1 MKVVIDGKEFEA
13 KGGKTILEVAR
24 ENGIYIP
31 SLCDHPRLSPFT
43 GCRLCLVEVKGRK
56 GYVPSCGTY
65 IENGMEVKTDAPE
78 LQKLRREIAEL
89 ILSEHPNACLICSE
103 KKNCD
108 EYKSTIR
115 KVGET
120 TGCVLCSNNGRCEL
134 QDVVEA
140 LKVDK
145 IRFPSLYRNFELKR
159 GDPFFDRNYNLC
171 ILCGRCVRVCHELR
185 GASAVSFVFRG
196 PQTVVGTVL
205 DKPLLESGCQFC
217 GACVDVCPT
226 GSLTERAVKYDGL
239 PDRKAKTIC
248 PLCSIGC
255 ELEVELKGGRLLSSR
270 PAENGAVNRGQAC
283 VKGRFLI
290 RDLVDS
296 SRRILNPL
304 IRKNGELEEA
314 SWEEALDFV
323 ASHLKKYKGEE
334 IAFISSPQLSCEE
347 NYLFHKFTRDVLK
360 SENIDSALHLSPLEV
375 FEEKAQRAGL
385 EPDFNFKVEDIS
397 QAKAILLIG
406 ADLTITHPI
415 VWLEVLKAVK
425 EGAKLIVISP
435 FELSLSRFSSIWLR
449 IKPGAEL
456 FVLGFLSKVLLEGQG
471 DESLSRIQGFTSFQK
486 SLEELDLTRI
496 LEMTGIKEEELRRTT
511 SLLGAKPLVFLFGMG
526 LSQHP
531 WSSQNLTSLWN
542 LSLQTKAGLFP
553 LALENNLRGTLEIG
567 KNFSRNGLNFNQII
581 QAASSAQV
589 KALYLAGPIPE
600 LRNNSLD
607 FLVIQDSYRNSNL
620 EKADAVLPGATFAEN
635 EGTFVN
641 LEGRIQKFEKVIE
654 PLGEAKPDWWI
665 ISQLALRMGN
675 KNFQYKNPAA
685 ILKEMS
691 EAVPGFAVISSQ
703 KTEKNEGIFVQ
714 GKQKSEASFLPIEFS
729 ASNYPTNKDYPFLLL
744 LDYSLDYYRG
754 LALSEESKGLRTIR
768 DPRWVKVCAQDAL
781 DLGLKEGESLT
792 LESSSAKI
800 KGIARITESV
810 PRGIIAASF
819 LWNEDSDFSVSSLF
833 MSLRSELNSLSPLPV
848 RIRRGD

>member
-1 MKVVIDGKEFEA
+1 MKVFIDGKEFEA
-13 KGGKTILEVAR
+13 KGGMTILEVAR

-120 TGCVLCSNNGRCEL
+120 TGCVLCPNNGRCDL

-140 LKVDK
+140 LKIDK
-145 IRFPSLYRNFELKR
+145 IRFPSLYRNIEIKR

-185 GASAVSFVFRG
+185 GASAIAFVFRG

-226 GSLTERAVKYDGL
+226 GSLTERAVRYEGV
-239 PDRKAKTIC
+239 PDARAKTIC
-248 PLCSIGC
+248 PLCSVGC

-270 PAENGAVNRGQAC
+270 PAENGAVNKGQAC

-296 SRRILNPL
+296 SRRALKPL
-304 IRKNGELEEA
+304 IRKNEELEEA
-314 SWEEALDFV
+314 NWEEALDFV

-334 IAFISSPQLSCEE
+334 IALVSSPQLSCEE

-360 SENIDSALHLSPLEV
+360 SGNIDSALRLSPLAV
-375 FEEKAQRAGL
+375 FGEKAQRAGL
-385 EPDFNFKVEDIS
+385 EPDFNFKVDDIG
-397 QAKAILLIG
+397 QAKAILLAG
-406 ADLTITHPI
+406 ADLALSHPI
-415 VWLEVLKAVK
+415 VWLEVLKAAQ
-425 EGAKLIVISP
+425 EGARLVVISP
-435 FELSLSRFSSIWLR
+435 FELSSNRFSSIWLR

-456 FVLGFLSKVLLEGQG
+456 FVLGFLSKILLEGQK
-471 DESLSRIQGFTSFQK
+471 DESLPKVQGFASFQK
-486 SLEELDLTRI
+486 SLEMLDLTRI
-496 LEMTGIKEEELRRTT
+496 FEMTGIKEQELRRAA
-511 SLLGAKPLVFLFGMG
+511 SLLGAKPLVFLFGPG
-526 LSQHP
+526 LNQHP
-531 WSSQNLTSLWN
+531 WTSQNLASLWN
-542 LSLQTKAGLFP
+542 LSLQTKASLFP
-553 LALENNLRGTLEIG
+553 LASENNLRGTFEIG
-567 KNFSRNGLNFNQII
+567 KNFSRDGLNFNQII
-581 QAASSAQV
+581 QAASSGRL
-589 KALYLAGPIPE
+589 KALYLAGPFPE
-600 LRNNSLD
+600 LRNASLD

-620 EKADAVLPGATFAEN
+620 EKADAVLPAATFAEN

-654 PLGEAKPDWWI
+654 PFGEAKPDWWI
-665 ISQLALRMGN
+665 ISQLAMRMGN

-691 EAVPGFAVISSQ
+691 EAMPGFAAVFSQ
-703 KTEKNEGIFVQ
+703 KAGKNEEIFVQ
-714 GKQKSEASFLPIEFS
+714 GKNKSEASFLPIEFS
-729 ASNYPTNKDYPFLLL
+729 ASNDSTNKEYPFLLV
-744 LDYSLDYYRG
+744 LDYSLDYYRS
-754 LALSEESKGLRTIR
+754 LALSEESKGLKTIR
-768 DPRWVKVCAQDAL
+768 NPRWLKVCAQDAL

-792 LESSSAKI
+792 LESPSAKI

-810 PRGIIAASF
+810 PRGIVAATF
-819 LWNEDSDFSVSSLF
+819 LWNEDSRFSPSSLL
-833 MSLRSELNSLSPLPV
+833 MGLGSGLDSLSPLPV

>member
-13 KGGKTILEVAR
+13 KGRKTILEVAR

-78 LQKLRREIAEL
+78 LQNLRREIAEL

-108 EYKSTIR
+108 DYKSTIR

-134 QDVVEA
+134 QDVVES

-185 GASAVSFVFRG
+185 GASAISFVFRG
-196 PQTVVGTVL
+196 SQTLVGTVL

-226 GSLTERAVKYDGL
+226 GSLTERAVKYQGL
-239 PDRKAKTIC
+239 PDRRAKTIC

-255 ELEVELKGGRLLSSR
+255 ELEVEIKGGRLLSSR
-270 PAENGAVNRGQAC
+270 PAENGAVNKGQAC

-296 SRRILNPL
+296 SRRALKPL

-334 IAFISSPQLSCEE
+334 IALVSSPQLSCEE
-347 NYLFHKFTRDVLK
+347 NYLFHKFTREVLK
-360 SENIDSALHLSPLEV
+360 SENIDSALHLSPLAA
-375 FEEKAQRAGL
+375 FAEKAQRAGL
-385 EPDFNFKVEDIS
+385 EPDFNFKVGDIG

-406 ADLTITHPI
+406 ADLALSHPI
-415 VWLEVLKAVK
+415 VWLEVLKAVQ
-425 EGAKLIVISP
+425 EGARLVVISP
-435 FELSLSRFSSIWLR
+435 VELSLNRFSSIWLR

-456 FVLGFLSKVLLEGQG
+456 FVLAFLS
-471 DESLSRIQGFTSFQK
+471 
-486 SLEELDLTRI
+486 
-496 LEMTGIKEEELRRTT
+496 
-511 SLLGAKPLVFLFGMG
+511 
-526 LSQHP
+526 
-531 WSSQNLTSLWN
+531 
-542 LSLQTKAGLFP
+542 
-553 LALENNLRGTLEIG
+553 
-567 KNFSRNGLNFNQII
+567 
-581 QAASSAQV
+581 
-589 KALYLAGPIPE
+589 
-600 LRNNSLD
+600 
-607 FLVIQDSYRNSNL
+607 
-620 EKADAVLPGATFAEN
+620 
-635 EGTFVN
+635 
-641 LEGRIQKFEKVIE
+641 
-654 PLGEAKPDWWI
+654 
-665 ISQLALRMGN
+665 
-675 KNFQYKNPAA
+675 
-685 ILKEMS
+685 
-691 EAVPGFAVISSQ
+691 
-703 KTEKNEGIFVQ
+703 
-714 GKQKSEASFLPIEFS
+714 
-729 ASNYPTNKDYPFLLL
+729 
-744 LDYSLDYYRG
+744 
-754 LALSEESKGLRTIR
+754 
-768 DPRWVKVCAQDAL
+768 
-781 DLGLKEGESLT
+781 
-792 LESSSAKI
+792 
-800 KGIARITESV
+800 
-810 PRGIIAASF
+810 
-819 LWNEDSDFSVSSLF
+819 
-833 MSLRSELNSLSPLPV
+833 
-848 RIRRGD
+848 

>member
-24 ENGIYIP
+24 ENEIYIP

-226 GSLTERAVKYDGL
+226 GSLTERAVKYEGL

-248 PLCSIGC
+248 PLCSVGC

-270 PAENGAVNRGQAC
+270 PAEKGAVNKGQAC
-283 VKGRFLI
+283 AKGRFLI

-296 SRRILNPL
+296 SRRALKPL
-304 IRKNGELEEA
+304 IRKNEELEEA

-323 ASHLKKYKGEE
+323 ASHLKKCKGEE
-334 IAFISSPQLSCEE
+334 IALVSSPQLSCEE
-347 NYLFHKFTRDVLK
+347 NYLFHKFTREVLK
-360 SENIDSALHLSPLEV
+360 SENIDSALHLSPLAA
-375 FEEKAQRAGL
+375 FAEKAQRAGL
-385 EPDFNFKVEDIS
+385 EPDFNFKVEDIG

-406 ADLTITHPI
+406 ADLALSHPI
-415 VWLEVLKAVK
+415 VWLEVLKAVQ
-425 EGAKLIVISP
+425 EGARLVVISP
-435 FELSLSRFSSIWLR
+435 VELSLNRFSSIWLR

-456 FVLGFLSKVLLEGQG
+456 FVLGFLSKILLEGREE
-471 DESLSRIQGFTSFQK
+471 ESLSGIQGFASFQK
-486 SLEELDLTRI
+486 SLKELDLTRI
-496 LEMTGIKEEELRRTT
+496 SEMTGIKEEELRRAA
-511 SLLGAKPLVFLFGMG
+511 SFLGARPLVFLFGMG

-531 WSSQNLTSLWN
+531 WASQNLASIWN
-542 LSLQTKAGLFP
+542 LSLQTQAGLFP
-553 LALENNLRGTLEIG
+553 LASENNLRGALEIG

-581 QAASSAQV
+581 QAASSGQV
-589 KALYLAGPIPE
+589 KALYLAGPFPE
-600 LRNNSLD
+600 LRNTSPD

-703 KTEKNEGIFVQ
+703 KTGKNEGIFVQ

-729 ASNYPTNKDYPFLLL
+729 ASNYPANTDYPFLLM

-754 LALSEESKGLRTIR
+754 LALSGESKGLKTIR
-768 DPRWVKVCAQDAL
+768 NPRWVRVCAQDAF

-819 LWNEDSDFSVSSLF
+819 LWNEDSRFSPSSLF
-833 MSLRSELNSLSPLPV
+833 MSLRSGLNSLSPLPV